1 VARTLPPAWRTT
13 RRATTLPP
21 AGHGRPAKGGAIPED
36 YYVQVRYP
44 QGRRWVAIVVS
55 ESRRDAAKLAG
66 DAYRHLPDARG
77 RAPTAV
83 RIVTASNLRNEG
95 GEAAVSLAVTDSSV
109 RPEEG

>member
-1 VARTLPPAWRTT
+1 MPTFGSAPSAPGAHRYSPR
-13 RRATTLPP
+13 
-21 AGHGRPAKGGAIPED
+21 AGHGWPAKGGAIPED

-44 QGRRWVAIVVS
+44 QGRRWIAVAVS
-55 ESRRDAAKLAG
+55 ESRRDAATLAG

-77 RAPTAV
+77 RTPTAV
-83 RIVTASNLRNEG
+83 RVVSASNLRHEG